1 MRIVASLL
9 AFAVLAAAG
18 FPSGATEVGPAAER
32 PAAGKPAEPPAERQP
47 DSATCPV
54 CKAPLEPGALFCSS
68 CGHKLE
74 APAAPPS
81 SATSSRPPVTQVVA
95 AYDAEITSTFASM
108 AFEENLRI
116 DSILGSAFAIGP
128 GEFITDCGLL
138 LGAKEIVL
146 KTAGGRSYPAK
157 IVGLDRMIGI
167 GLLSADIPDIT
178 PLALRN
184 PEAVRTGE
192 TLTAMG
198 FPATG
203 QAGGEVL
210 RTSGVVSGLHR
221 SAGVHPVEDY
231 FQTDASL
238 PRGVAGGPFLDAR
251 GRVVGMSTGL
261 VLGSSVLMG
270 QSGIGIGI
278 PAEWID
284 RALAWIRSG
293 SPQRA
298 WIGAYAVP
306 ADSENRARHGLP
318 PDVRL
323 VIEQVFPDS
332 PAMAAG
338 LRRGD
343 GLLKLQDAPATTLPA
358 LHQRLLGAR
367 PGEQVTLT
375 LRRKEES
382 LNPVLTLAPRPDRP
396 RLSGADSLRFFGGV
410 GITPRD
416 GDTLVVSE
424 VLSGS
429 AIDGRKIRPGDV
441 LLSVLSKKDWEH
453 GARDNS
459 RWRSVRSPAEL
470 EERVATAYS
479 DFDFCL
485 GLRFRTRQGE
495 KREVLVCDFLTPTG
509 AL

>member
-1 MRIVASLL
+1 MLPC
-9 AFAVLAAAG
+9 LAAAADPPAPG
-18 FPSGATEVGPAAER
+18 EPEAPAAA
-32 PAAGKPAEPPAERQP
+32 PAA
-47 DSATCPV
+47 ATCPS
-54 CKAPLEPGALFCSS
+54 CKAPLEPGARFCSA
-68 CGHKLE
+68 CGRKLD
-74 APAAPPS
+74 APAAAPVAALP
-81 SATSSRPPVTQVVA
+81 SRPPVAQLVA
-95 AYDAEITSTFASM
+95 AYDAEITSAYASM

-128 GEFITDCGLL
+128 GEFITDSSLL
-138 LGAKEIVL
+138 LGAKEVVL

-157 IVGLDRMIGI
+157 ITGVDRMIGV
-167 GLLSADIPDIT
+167 GLLSADIPDLT
-178 PLALRN
+178 PLQLRSTE
-184 PEAVRTGE
+184 PIRTGE
-192 TLTAMG
+192 TLTALG
-198 FPATG
+198 FPAIG

-210 RTSGVVSGLHR
+210 RTTGVVSGLHR
-221 SAGVHPVEDY
+221 GSAGVHPVEDY

-261 VLGSSVLMG
+261 VLGQTVLMG

-278 PAEWID
+278 PAEWIE

-293 SPQRA
+293 SPRRA

-306 ADSENRARHGLP
+306 ADSDNRARHGLP
-318 PDVRL
+318 ADVRL
-323 VIEQVFPDS
+323 IVEQVFPDS

-343 GLLKLQDAPATTLPA
+343 GLVKVQDAAATSLPA
-358 LHQRLLGAR
+358 LHQRLLGAG
-367 PGEQVTLT
+367 PGEQIPLV

-382 LNPVLTLAPRPDRP
+382 LTPVVTLAPRPDRP
-396 RLSGADSLRFFGGV
+396 RLSGVDSLRFFGGV
-410 GITPRD
+410 GIAPRD

-429 AIDGRKIRPGDV
+429 AIDDRKIRPGDALV
-441 LLSVLSKKDWEH
+441 SVLSKKDWEH
-453 GARDNS
+453 GAKDNS
-459 RWRSVRSPAEL
+459 RWRSVRTPADL

-485 GLRFRTRQGE
+485 GLRFRTKQGE
-495 KREVLVCDFLTPTG
+495 KREVLVCDFLTSTG